1 MAAAAAAALRESTSG
16 SRGAHLPSSP
26 HAASLSS
33 SPSFGS
39 GAAWLPTGK
48 RRLSTLST
56 ASLDGGFKL
65 ETLPD
70 GRTRL
75 IGESH
80 YLLNLAPA
88 TYWNLWTKEIVHSVQ
103 RRVLEHVKNQAE
115 SGPKA

>member
-1 MAAAAAAALRESTSG
+1 MNTISIFKYIRLLLVSEQDSGVLVTAYSTAPDEIG
-16 SRGAHLPSSP
+16 QTIDTAHLHS
-26 HAASLSS
+26 AY
-33 SPSFGS
+33 
-39 GAAWLPTGK
+39 
-48 RRLSTLST
+48 